1 MKYQRT
7 SLFVRGVMLVVVSE
21 SSSGHLSYGRVPDV
35 GSAIERKANGERRR
49 TQAGK
54 PRAHRRE
61 YNGSAQGERQEHR
74 HRGRTLSDEE
84 VEGEGAVIPKLH
96 WIKKTTLQSF
106 I

>member
-1 MKYQRT
+1 MW
-7 SLFVRGVMLVVVSE
+7 SLCLKVVPVTYHTGESRMLAQ
-21 SSSGHLSYGRVPDV
+21 LSR
-35 GSAIERKANGERRR
+35 ERR
-49 TQAGK
+49 TGK
-54 PRAHRRE
+54 GGEPKQ
-61 YNGSAQGERQEHR
+61 GSHGHTGESTTGLAQGERQEHR